1 MALYYNL
8 PIYKASYKLMAML
21 FSHSS
26 GFSREYKY
34 TVGQDMKNEGS
45 ELIKNIYRANQAAD
59 KIVHLGQAREN
70 LEMIRLFTR
79 LMQDFKQLSLKKF
92 VEINQA
98 IEEVSKQLAGW
109 EKYNNVQRQTP
120 NVKRQTFSVQRST
133 FHDEQLLEIRKTEN
147 VAGEHG
153 LDGEGLSNERE
164 LSQIRDIRPNQPN
177 ETGGEF
183 GAAQYR
189 GRNGEEIKRGIQ
201 PIFNPGERLASRDGN
216 LPDACDEA
224 RLRKGT
230 ANSTACGAR
239 VQDQCPVEFAQ
250 TPNDKRQTSNA
261 ERLMLNDECL
271 ALAVERSAF
280 DVQRSTPRFARTP
293 PESPAARE
301 QASARSKSNNHLA
314 FGEEFC
320 PTPGH
325 IAPLHQKNSAINSEV
340 ILPLAG
346 NRNRDTAGLNNRG
359 SNGNYWSGSPSST
372 NASNLNFNSGG
383 VNPANANNR
392 ANGFS
397 VRCVKDL
404 RQAIIKKSDSQQLL
418 LDLFRAYFDTRKN
431 KRSTANAL
439 AFEAGY
445 EEKLFKLYNDII
457 NREYKIGQ
465 SICFIVDKPVKREI
479 FAADFRDRVVH
490 HLIFNCINPIFEKHF
505 IKDSYSCRLG
515 KGTSRGIKRLDH
527 FVRSTSENYQKD
539 CWILKLDIK
548 GYFMAIDRNILYNK
562 IEGELRAIK
571 NAEFDVDTLLY
582 LIRAV
587 VFHAPTKNFHFK
599 GKRGDWV
606 GLPKSKSLF
615 FAKSGKGFPI
625 GNLTSQLFGNIYLDA
640 LDHLAGEKLGIR
652 RYGRYVDDMVF
663 VHSDQKFL
671 KDAVSKIGDYLRK
684 ERGLALHPRKIYLQ
698 HFKKGV
704 SFLGVFVKPYRIYI
718 GKKTKQNFYDKAGAW
733 NQAAAKRGADDSEE
747 TKKFIA
753 GVNSYLGL
761 MKHYDTFKLRKKMA
775 NSFNGEILKS
785 IVFSENFEKAG
796 AAGKNS

>member
-8 PIYKASYKLMAML
+8 PIYKASYKLMEML

-34 TVGQDMKNEGS
+34 TVGQDMKKEGS

-109 EKYNNVQRQTP
+109 EKYNKSNVHRLTSNEERQAA
-120 NVKRQTFSVQRST
+120 SVQRST
-133 FHDEQLLEIRKTEN
+133 
-147 VAGEHG
+147 
-153 LDGEGLSNERE
+153 
-164 LSQIRDIRPNQPN
+164 P
-177 ETGGEF
+177 
-183 GAAQYR
+183 
-189 GRNGEEIKRGIQ
+189 
-201 PIFNPGERLASRDGN
+201 
-216 LPDACDEA
+216 LPA
-224 RLRKGT
+224 R
-230 ANSTACGAR
+230 
-239 VQDQCPVEFAQ
+239 Q
-250 TPNDKRQTSNA
+250 
-261 ERLMLNDECL
+261 
-271 ALAVERSAF
+271 
-280 DVQRSTPRFARTP
+280 P
-293 PESPAARE
+293 PESSAARE

-457 NREYKIGQ
+457 NREYKSAKAFVSS
-465 SICFIVDKPVKREI
+465 SI
-479 FAADFRDRVVH
+479 
-490 HLIFNCINPIFEKHF
+490 
-505 IKDSYSCRLG
+505 
-515 KGTSRGIKRLDH
+515 SR
-527 FVRSTSENYQKD
+527 S
-539 CWILKLDIK
+539 
-548 GYFMAIDRNILYNK
+548 
-562 IEGELRAIK
+562 
-571 NAEFDVDTLLY
+571 
-582 LIRAV
+582 
-587 VFHAPTKNFHFK
+587 
-599 GKRGDWV
+599 
-606 GLPKSKSLF
+606 
-615 FAKSGKGFPI
+615 SGKY
-625 GNLTSQLFGNIYLDA
+625 S
-640 LDHLAGEKLGIR
+640 
-652 RYGRYVDDMVF
+652 
-663 VHSDQKFL
+663 
-671 KDAVSKIGDYLRK
+671 
-684 ERGLALHPRKIYLQ
+684 PRI
-698 HFKKGV
+698 
-704 SFLGVFVKPYRIYI
+704 SATASCII
-718 GKKTKQNFYDKAGAW
+718 
-733 NQAAAKRGADDSEE
+733 
-747 TKKFIA
+747 
-753 GVNSYLGL
+753 
-761 MKHYDTFKLRKKMA
+761 
-775 NSFNGEILKS
+775 
-785 IVFSENFEKAG
+785 
-796 AAGKNS
+796 